1 MLKTFETFKFYKK
14 GLNITYSAVVLDD
27 KSRNLL
33 LSTFVYPNH
42 EFADWKK
49 LADHMTICLRDL
61 PDHLKMYWL
70 NEDVTLIVTELGV
83 SDKAVAVRV
92 TGFFNVTKS
101 GISDEFV
108 KFPHITLAIN
118 PFDAKPLDS
127 NFITDWIEVEHL
139 KIRGVV
145 KEIEF

>member
-33 LSTFVYPNH
+33 LSTFVYPNP
-42 EFADWKK
+42 EFSDWKK
-49 LADHMTICLRDL
+49 FAHHMTICLREL
-61 PDHLKMYWL
+61 PEHLKMYWL
-70 NEDVTLIVTELGV
+70 NEEVTLTVTELGL
-83 SDKAVAVRV
+83 SDKVIAVKI

-101 GISDEFV
+101 GMFDDLIR
-108 KFPHITLAIN
+108 FPHITLAIN

-127 NFITDWIEVEHL
+127 NFITDWKPIEHL